1 MKGEI
6 EIQST
11 QLGIAR
17 SQMANAT
24 AANIGLL
31 SEKDREALEH
41 ALRDHAVQQAAAQRQ
56 QQHAMQETTAAAAM
70 AGTTAVTV
78 AAECEAAAESD

>member
-11 QLGIAR
+11 QLGMAR

-41 ALRDHAVQQAAAQRQ
+41 ALQDHAVQQAAAQRQ
-56 QQHAMQETTAAAAM
+56 QQHAVQETTATAAM
-70 AGTTAVTV
+70 AGTMAVIV
-78 AAECEAAAESD
+78 VAECEAAAESD